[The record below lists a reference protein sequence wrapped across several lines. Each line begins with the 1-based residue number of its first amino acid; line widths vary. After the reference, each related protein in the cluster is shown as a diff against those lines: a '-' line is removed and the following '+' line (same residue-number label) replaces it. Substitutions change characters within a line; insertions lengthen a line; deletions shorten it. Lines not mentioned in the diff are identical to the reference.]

1 MNRIRYGDAIN
12 LLVIVKGHP
21 FQRDAFAAVF
31 EEMVGVSVSFL
42 DQPAA
47 THLITPE
54 TVRAF
59 DALVFYDMP
68 GLDFLAQMP
77 DRPRYVE
84 PPEQYR
90 RALLE
95 ILAEGK
101 GVVALHHAIA
111 GWPTW
116 DEYGELLGGRFLYL
130 DRPGAIVPGSGYR
143 HEVEYEVELASPGH
157 PVLKGLPETFSLVD
171 ELYLYDVFE
180 ADVTPLLRAR
190 RSFSSDDFY
199 SGELAVSYGRMND
212 NTGWSRPDGSPLI
225 AWAKPALN
233 SPLVYLQPGD
243 GPSVYNAP
251 EYRRLVRNAIDWVM
265 SPEAHAWARASQAS
279 AADR

>member
-1 MNRIRYGDAIN
+1 MKRIRYGEATN
-12 LLVIVKGHP
+12 LLVVVKGHI
-21 FQRDAFAAVF
+21 FERDAFAAVF
-31 EEMVGVSVSFL
+31 EEMEGVSVSFV

-47 THLITPE
+47 SHLITPD
-54 TVRAF
+54 TVREF

-68 GLDFLAQMP
+68 GLDFLSDMP
-77 DRPRYVE
+77 DRPRYVD
-84 PPEQYR
+84 PPAEYCQ
-90 RALLE
+90 ALLE
-95 ILAEGK
+95 ILRRGK

-116 DEYGELLGGRFLYL
+116 EAYGELLGGRFFYL
-130 DRPGAIVPGSGYR
+130 DKPASVFRGSGYR
-143 HEVEYEVELASPGH
+143 HDVHYMAEVVSPDH
-157 PVLKGLPETFSLVD
+157 PVVAGLPHNFRLVD

-190 RSFSSDDFY
+190 RAFSSDEFF
-199 SGELAVSYGRMND
+199 STELAVAHGRMDD

-225 AWAKPALN
+225 AWAKRALN

-251 EYRRLVRNAIDWVM
+251 EYRRLVRNAIDWVI
-265 SPEAHAWARASQAS
+265 SPEAHAWAREGLVP
-279 AADR
+279 